1 VARRDRRTIVR
12 VEDWPPASGEARR
25 LASLH
30 RLAIVDTPRE
40 RELDDV
46 ADLAV
51 RLYAASYAAVTFVD
65 ADTVWAKAVA
75 GGGHRWTAPRTG
87 APSAM
92 AIASE
97 DGFVSARV
105 GPLPSPGP
113 GPRPGPGTGPEV
125 GGGPPPV
132 QQVAAAALV
141 APDGERVGAIEL
153 GWDECRELDD
163 RTVRGIR
170 RMAEHV
176 GRLLELRAE
185 SDEYRRF
192 IELHPDAVTVLDV
205 DGRIE
210 LANPALAHLVGARA
224 PEELV
229 GRDFLDLVAPGDRAR
244 VASELARVLF
254 ARRRSSRL
262 DLGLR
267 CADGRVVACSVSA
280 GHLQASR
287 RTLQLVIRDLE
298 ERIRAEHERARL
310 SEQLAQAQRLDL
322 VGRLASG
329 LAHDLNNLVTV
340 MTSNLDLAE
349 SAARDLEVFGEDEV
363 TQLLEDLDQVRRAV
377 GRAGQLTTKL
387 LQFARHEEVG
397 EEEVR
402 VADAVDAVHKLAEV
416 SLAAGIRLVVDVAPG
431 LPAIRADRVHLE
443 QALVNLVMNA
453 ADAMP
458 EGGTIRL
465 TARRHDL
472 DGADEVGP
480 PLDDS
485 RQYLRLEVADD
496 GVGMDDETLTRAF
509 EPLFTTKPAGKGTGL
524 GLATVLAFVQQVDGV
539 VDLRSTPGEGT
550 TVWMVL
556 PAASPDAGPPLVD
569 RAQPVAGAR
578 IVIVDP
584 NERARGVLS
593 RILQGAGYRVSGVG
607 AGEDALELLRA
618 GSADALVT
626 EAVLPGMPGWRTV
639 ERARAEVPDLPAL
652 ILTSTQ
658 APAQLDDVRTLVKPF
673 GGDRLLRTISDL
685 LAGA

>member
-1 VARRDRRTIVR
+1 VARPDRRPIVR
-12 VEDWPPASGEARR
+12 VEDWPPAPGEARR

-51 RLYAASYAAVTFVD
+51 RLYAARYAAVTFVG

-92 AIASE
+92 AIASG

-105 GPLPSPGP
+105 GPRPSPGQ
-113 GPRPGPGTGPEV
+113 GPGPGTGPEP

-132 QQVAAAALV
+132 RQVAAAALV

-163 RTVRGIR
+163 RTIRGIR

-192 IELHPDAVTVLDV
+192 IELHPDAVTVLDFE
-205 DGRIE
+205 GRIE

-244 VASELARVLF
+244 VAAELARVLF

-267 CADGRVVACSVSA
+267 RADGQVVACSVSA

-322 VGRLASG
+322 AGRLASG

-349 SAARDLEVFGEDEV
+349 SAARDLAVFGDDEV
-363 TQLLEDLDQVRRAV
+363 SQLLEDLDQVRRAV

-402 VADAVDAVHKLAEV
+402 VADAVDAVHKLAEA

-465 TARRHDL
+465 TVRRHDEV
-472 DGADEVGP
+472 DEVGP
-480 PLDDS
+480 SLDDS
-485 RQYLRLEVADD
+485 REYLRLEVADD

-509 EPLFTTKPAGKGTGL
+509 EPLFTTKAAGKGTGL

-539 VDLRSTPGEGT
+539 VDLRSTSGGGT
-550 TVWMVL
+550 TVWMVV
-556 PAASPDAGPPLVD
+556 PATSPDPAPPLVD

-607 AGEDALELLRA
+607 AGEDALELLRE

-658 APAQLDDVRTLVKPF
+658 APAQLEDVRTLVKPF
-673 GGDRLLRTISDL
+673 GGDRFLRTISDL